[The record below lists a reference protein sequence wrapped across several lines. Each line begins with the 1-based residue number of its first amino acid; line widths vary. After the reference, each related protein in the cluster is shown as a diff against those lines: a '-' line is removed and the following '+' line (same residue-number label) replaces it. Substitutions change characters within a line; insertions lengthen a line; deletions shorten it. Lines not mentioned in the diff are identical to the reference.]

1 MLYGTEAG
9 LSSIALLAKGQ
20 VSLDV
25 LLDIKG
31 QANQNISVMTP
42 VTLFGSFFQKKKSL
56 KLESKEMVPLSAFS
70 GTVLSVTHSSVMQG
84 TSEGVGQ

>member
-42 VTLFGSFFQKKKSL
+42 VTLFGSFFQKKKKKPEIGKQRNGPSVGL
-56 KLESKEMVPLSAFS
+56 QWNCSKCDS
-70 GTVLSVTHSSVMQG
+70 
-84 TSEGVGQ
+84 

>member
-42 VTLFGSFFQKKKSL
+42 VTLFGSFFQKKK
-56 KLESKEMVPLSAFS
+56 KKA
-70 GTVLSVTHSSVMQG
+70 
-84 TSEGVGQ
+84 